1 MILCSIVDSEHPV
14 IFPDV
19 RKSEDEKGQTRK
31 RKLLFVQDKV
41 GEKGTLGPC
50 ILKALSYFDVGR
62 SFIADTLH
70 NAYIGAF
77 VRRLF

>member
-1 MILCSIVDSEHPV
+1 MFER
-14 IFPDV
+14 V
-19 RKSEDEKGQTRK
+19 RTKRDKPEKE
-31 RKLLFVQDKV
+31 KLLFVQDKV

-70 NAYIGAF
+70 NTYIGAF